1 MYIRKFSHMKE
12 LFLVLVNSYNELQ
25 VFSLAFFLVV
35 FLHTLKQKITL
46 SSLPFKN
53 WVSLLTVNRLSWIQG
68 EREPKYLYHPLWTS
82 HHREILGSGELL
94 SLVVHL
100 LASPLMVKTKQIYM
114 NTKRGPVG
122 RREAAARVG
131 SWESGDESCRNA
143 CVHVCKCPR
152 THE

>member
-12 LFLVLVNSYNELQ
+12 LLLVLVNNYNELQ
-25 VFSLAFFLVV
+25 IFSLAFFLVL

-46 SSLPFKN
+46 SSLLFKN
-53 WVSLLTVNRLSWIQG
+53 WVSLLTTNRLSWIRG

-94 SLVVHL
+94 SLVVYL

-122 RREAAARVG
+122 RREAAAWVG
-131 SWESGDESCRNA
+131 SGESGDDSCRNA
-143 CVHVCKCPR
+143 CVRVWKCQR
-152 THE
+152 TH